1 MSSIPQKTEVIMN
14 ELQLIPIAYIE
25 TDFKDKFG
33 IPRQSGRVKELT
45 GSIRFVKERFYPEML
60 SGIED
65 FSHLWLIFGFSK
77 AGRLKGATVRPPRL
91 GGNKRMGV
99 FATRSPYRPNPI
111 GLSCVKLEGV
121 KREAEGLC
129 LLVSGVDLLDGTP
142 IYDIKP
148 YLPFADAHPEA
159 RGGFA
164 TDFEE
169 YALEVRF
176 PEELLFRV
184 PEDKRTAL
192 LGVLRE
198 DPRPSYQDD
207 GRCYG
212 MTFAG
217 LEISFFVEND
227 RILTVTDVQPADKKR
242 NP

>member
-1 MSSIPQKTEVIMN
+1 MN

-45 GSIRFVKERFYPEML
+45 GRIRFVKEHFYPEML

-121 KREAEGLC
+121 KREAEGLF

-159 RGGFA
+159 QGG
-164 TDFEE
+164 
-169 YALEVRF
+169 
-176 PEELLFRV
+176 
-184 PEDKRTAL
+184 
-192 LGVLRE
+192 
-198 DPRPSYQDD
+198 
-207 GRCYG
+207 
-212 MTFAG
+212 
-217 LEISFFVEND
+217 I
-227 RILTVTDVQPADKKR
+227 
-242 NP
+242 

>member
-1 MSSIPQKTEVIMN
+1 MN

-45 GSIRFVKERFYPEML
+45 GRIRFVKEHFYPEML

-129 LLVSGVDLLDGTP
+129 LLV
-142 IYDIKP
+142 
-148 YLPFADAHPEA
+148 
-159 RGGFA
+159 
-164 TDFEE
+164 
-169 YALEVRF
+169 
-176 PEELLFRV
+176 
-184 PEDKRTAL
+184 
-192 LGVLRE
+192 
-198 DPRPSYQDD
+198 
-207 GRCYG
+207 
-212 MTFAG
+212 
-217 LEISFFVEND
+217 
-227 RILTVTDVQPADKKR
+227 
-242 NP
+242 